1 MFNYQLFSTS
11 MNHNLRIPCA
21 LILLLLLLCSHFT
34 FGQSTYTIQG
44 YVRDAS
50 NGEFLINASVADLNS
65 KKGVITNN
73 YGFFS
78 LKLPSD
84 SVLLTV
90 AYAGFSVQQFSFL
103 LDQDTSMKIDLPPF
117 ALDEVEILAE
127 EVEREV
133 DNTQM
138 SSVNIP
144 IQQVQLMPALLGE
157 VDVIKA
163 VQMLP
168 GVQSGS
174 EGSSGLYVRGGGPDQ
189 NLVLLDGVP
198 LYYVSHLGGFFSVF
212 NADALSSVKLYK
224 GGFPARFGGRL
235 SSILDVRMKE
245 GNMNEFETE
254 GSIGIISSKISVQ
267 GPINKGKTAFIIS
280 GRRSYLDLLTRP
292 IAIIAS
298 QASTNGDERVDVGY
312 NFYDLNG
319 KINHVFS
326 DKDRLYLSMYMGN
339 DKLAANGRYRYDND
353 SEEKFGLGIGW
364 GNRMAALRWNH
375 VFGNNLFSNVSATF
389 SQYQLRT
396 KTDGS
401 ASFPDGDSIFTESFA
416 LEYISRVR
424 DLGLKLDLDYY
435 PSPAH
440 DIKFGVH
447 STLHRFEPGTVGI
460 QSEAGT
466 AKLDTNIVAKLD
478 QPLENSI
485 YLEDNIKIGQRFS
498 ANVGV
503 HAIHYLINEH
513 HSFSVQPRLSARLRV
528 ADDIAIKASYVQM
541 NQFLHLLT
549 NSGAGLP
556 IDLWVPA
563 TENVPSQ
570 FSWQVAGGVSASIL
584 DDELDLSLEAYY
596 KEMTGLVTFKEGNNF
611 FFGGLN
617 GGSWEP
623 TVETDGEGTAYGMEF
638 LVQKKRGKTT
648 GWLGYTLAWNWRQF
662 SNINGGLRYPYKYD
676 RRHDI
681 SLVVSHKISERV
693 SVAGT
698 WVFGTGNAISL
709 PSGGYANITDPLN
722 PDIYFYS
729 PGGTPNTAS
738 YIPFRQLH
746 VDLQSYGEGSQY
758 FNEGRNSFRMQA
770 YHRLDLGINFTKK
783 KKWGER
789 TWTFGLYNA
798 YSRRNPFAYYLDQ
811 EYQQDPNG
819 FGFDYSSRKPVL
831 KKIALFPIIPS
842 FSYQFKFKHK

>member
-1 MFNYQLFSTS
+1 
-11 MNHNLRIPCA
+11 MNHKLRIRCA
-21 LILLLLLLCSHFT
+21 MLSFLCCLCFLST
-34 FGQSTYTIQG
+34 FSQSSFTIQG
-44 YVRDAS
+44 YVRDGS
-50 NGEFLINASVADLNS
+50 NGEFLINASVADLKS

-78 LKLPSD
+78 LRLPAD
-84 SVLLTV
+84 SVYLTI
-90 AYAGFSVQQFSFL
+90 AYAGFQVQQYRFL
-103 LDQDTSMKIDLPPF
+103 LNQDTTIKINLSPYS
-117 ALDEVEILAE
+117 LDEVEILAE

-138 SSVNIP
+138 SAINVP
-144 IQQVQLMPALLGE
+144 IQQVKLMPALLGE

-163 VQMLP
+163 IQMLP

-245 GNMNEFETE
+245 GNLNQFETE

-280 GRRSYLDLLTRP
+280 GRRSYLDLLSRP

-298 QASTNGDERVDVGY
+298 QASTNGTERVDVGY

-326 DKDRLYLSMYMGN
+326 DKDRLYLSMYAGN
-339 DKLAANGRYRYDND
+339 DRLLANGRFRYDQD
-353 SEEKFGLGIGW
+353 EEEKFSLGLGW
-364 GNRMAALRWNH
+364 GNRMGALRWNH
-375 VFGNNLFSNVSATF
+375 VYGNNLFSNVSATF

-401 ASFPDGDSIFTESFA
+401 ASFPEGDSIYTESFE

-424 DLGLKLDLDYY
+424 DWGLKVDFDYY

-440 DIKFGVH
+440 DIKFGLH

-460 QSEAGT
+460 QSQAGT
-466 AKLDTNIVAKLD
+466 AKVDTNIIAKLD
-478 QPLENSI
+478 RPLESSI

-503 HAIHYLINEH
+503 HGTHYLINDQ
-513 HSFSVQPRLSARLRV
+513 STFSVQPRVSARFLLSKDV
-528 ADDIAIKASYVQM
+528 AVKASYVQM

-563 TENVPSQ
+563 TEKVPSQ
-570 FSWQVAGGVSASIL
+570 FAWQVAGGVSASIL
-584 DDELDLSLEAYY
+584 DDQLDLSVEGYY

-611 FFGGLN
+611 FFGGLD
-617 GGSWEP
+617 GGSWEE
-623 TVETDGEGTAYGMEF
+623 TVETDGTGTTYGAEF
-638 LVQKKRGKTT
+638 LLQKKRGKTT

-662 SNINGGLRYPYKYD
+662 DNINGGLRYPYKYD

-681 SLVVSHKISERV
+681 SLVVSHKISDRV

-722 PDIYFYS
+722 PDIYFF
-729 PGGTPNTAS
+729 GGRGTPNEDL
-738 YIPFRQLH
+738 YLPFRQLH
-746 VDLQSYGEGSQY
+746 VDLQSYGEGSQF
-758 FNEGRNSFRMQA
+758 FNEGRNSFRMQS
-770 YHRLDLGINFTKK
+770 YHRMDLGINFTKE

-789 TWTFGLYNA
+789 TWTFGIYNV

-811 EYQQDPNG
+811 DRERNG
-819 FGFDYSSRKPVL
+819 NVFNGYTERKPVL